1 MDTDDTQG
9 VKKLRRS
16 CVDNFCGLSEP
27 LRDKLYHAVLLIN
40 EAYVKKHDPRDLNKL
55 TEEVCQSIVLEC
67 ASLGPVSGLITDL
80 NLFNLFCLYRG
91 SRVKTRGAATCNVP
105 CAECAQGVV
114 RILTERALCCT
125 EKMFIASACSG
136 VVLPPQF
143 AKVLHDVY
151 AEMKAKCLGAWRRLI
166 CCRRP
171 IMAIADSVLTTYNT
185 LDSEGKIDPKLKA
198 LCKLVFQP
206 IFLQRILAP
215 MQLLANGKMVPDN
228 YFTITGT
235 AEKRRPVVTG
245 NTSGMTCTGS
255 SLVPDSLILPV
266 CEPGLLPAPL
276 VDLANVLE
284 NPDIILGAPPLSQF
298 VITNTHPSLPQS
310 VSIIT
315 PTQGVPGQSFIDT
328 WKAVS
333 QSIHH
338 QAQAPIFAAAL
349 TGSTPAAPG
358 PYIACSPVAGTSRQ
372 VETRVGVDCGKP
384 ACAPQ
389 TAVPVC
395 GATKR
400 PETVSQPCS
409 VPVKNVHIGGRVYA
423 PLVNIPVIDL
433 TSPSSSSQSP
443 GNNANTPEARMAAG
457 SPPFAETA
465 ASIPAKRKQQ
475 HDEASNKRLKG
486 DGLNV
491 ATAAPLPGPSAV
503 RVREQGLFD
512 LIENT
517 SSSMDSNAQGQKTD
531 DDMLAAILQDLYGL
545 QSPPNINAHPSGS
558 DEEEIFPEVSPPPS
572 GHSSP

>member
-1 MDTDDTQG
+1 M
-9 VKKLRRS
+9 
-16 CVDNFCGLSEP
+16 
-27 LRDKLYHAVLLIN
+27 
-40 EAYVKKHDPRDLNKL
+40 
-55 TEEVCQSIVLEC
+55 EC
-67 ASLGPVSGLITDL
+67 ASLGPISGLIADL

-105 CAECAQGVV
+105 CAECAQGIV

-136 VVLPPQF
+136 VVIPPQL
-143 AKVLHDVY
+143 ARVLHDVY

-171 IMAIADSVLTTYNT
+171 IMAIADSVLVTYNT
-185 LDSEGKIDPKLKA
+185 LDAEGKLDLRLKA

-245 NTSGMTCTGS
+245 STSGMTCPGS

-276 VDLANVLE
+276 VDLSNVLE
-284 NPDIILGAPPLSQF
+284 NPEIILSAPPLSQF

-315 PTQGVPGQSFIDT
+315 PTQGVVPGQCFMDT

-338 QAQAPIFAAAL
+338 QAQTPILAAAL
-349 TGSTPAAPG
+349 TGSTSAAPG
-358 PYIACSPVAGTSRQ
+358 PHIACSPVAGTSRQ
-372 VETRVGVDCGKP
+372 VEGSAGVDCGKP
-384 ACAPQ
+384 ACVPQ
-389 TAVPVC
+389 PALPPNVP
-395 GATKR
+395 AKR
-400 PETVSQPCS
+400 METVAQLGNA
-409 VPVKNVHIGGRVYA
+409 PVKNVHIGGRVYA
-423 PLVNIPVIDL
+423 PLVNIPIIDL
-433 TSPSSSSQSP
+433 TSPSGSGQSP
-443 GNNANTPEARMAAG
+443 ADIANTPESRMAAG

-465 ASIPAKRKQQ
+465 ATVPAKRKQPRE
-475 HDEASNKRLKG
+475 DVADKRLKG
-486 DGLNV
+486 DVRGA
-491 ATAAPLPGPSAV
+491 ATVNHPFPGPSGM

-512 LIENT
+512 LIE
-517 SSSMDSNAQGQKTD
+517 SSTDVTANASGPKND

-545 QSPPNINAHPSGS
+545 QSPPAIDSPSSNS
-558 DEEEIFPEVSPPPS
+558 DNEEIFPEVSPPSS
-572 GHSSP
+572 GHGSP